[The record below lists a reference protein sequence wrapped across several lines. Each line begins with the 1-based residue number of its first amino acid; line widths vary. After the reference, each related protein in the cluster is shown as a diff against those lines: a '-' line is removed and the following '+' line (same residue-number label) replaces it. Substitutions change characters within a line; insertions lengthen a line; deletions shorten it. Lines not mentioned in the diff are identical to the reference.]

1 MAVVVVNAIISM
13 VAVIVVTVGMVVTA
27 YAISYVADR
36 MSCFQSAI
44 LTEEELEA
52 RRNASDVTIKAGLA
66 GLLSE
71 ERERV
76 FRTFFESQSF
86 PYHKGLERTVAKVD
100 KARIVDLE
108 AQTEHD
114 KDEAGYQVD
123 SKIEKKNSDGK
134 GDDKPANDDDPLD
147 VVQAAEA
154 AGEDRNEP
162 TCSICLNAYGK
173 YGECSA
179 VDWWFD
185 FSPRGM
191 FLTLLL
197 QLKATR

>member
-71 ERERV
+71 ERDRV
-76 FRTFFESQSF
+76 FRTFFEAQSF
-86 PYHKGLERTVAKVD
+86 PYHKGLERKVAKVD

-108 AQTEHD
+108 AQTEHG

-134 GDDKPANDDDPLD
+134 GDDKPANDDDP
-147 VVQAAEA
+147 
-154 AGEDRNEP
+154 EDRNEP

-179 VDWWFD
+179 VDW
-185 FSPRGM
+185 
-191 FLTLLL
+191 
-197 QLKATR
+197 

>member
-1 MAVVVVNAIISM
+1 MAVVVNAIITM
-13 VAVIVVTVGMVVTA
+13 VGVIVVTGGMVVIA
-27 YAISYVADR
+27 YALSYLADR

-100 KARIVDLE
+100 VARDVDLE
-108 AQTEHD
+108 AQTEHN
-114 KDEAGYQVD
+114 KDEARNQVD
-123 SKIEKKNSDGK
+123 SKIEKKNSEM
-134 GDDKPANDDDPLD
+134 GDDKRANNDDPLD
-147 VVQAAEA
+147 VVHAAET

-162 TCSICLNAYGK
+162 TCSICLNAYGTF
-173 YGECSA
+173 GECSA
-179 VDWWFD
+179 VD
-185 FSPRGM
+185 
-191 FLTLLL
+191 
-197 QLKATR
+197 

>member
-76 FRTFFESQSF
+76 FRTFFETQSF

-108 AQTEHD
+108 AQTEHG

-147 VVQAAEA
+147 VVQAAEEA

-179 VDWWFD
+179 VD
-185 FSPRGM
+185 
-191 FLTLLL
+191 
-197 QLKATR
+197 